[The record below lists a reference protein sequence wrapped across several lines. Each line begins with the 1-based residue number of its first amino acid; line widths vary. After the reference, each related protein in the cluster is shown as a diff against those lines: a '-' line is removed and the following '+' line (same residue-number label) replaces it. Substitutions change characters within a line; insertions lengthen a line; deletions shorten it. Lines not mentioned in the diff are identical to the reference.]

1 MNWEMVIMS
10 TLTNMLYERENNDIA
25 EVTGMDYKIDEEN
38 VKLGYITFIRP
49 DDADE
54 ENPTIYMA
62 WFSVDEIKG
71 IFLGKTQVYDKER
84 KEENIK

>member
-1 MNWEMVIMS
+1 MNWEMVMMS

-25 EVTGMDYKIDEEN
+25 EVTGMDYKIDDDN

-54 ENPTIYMA
+54 ENPTIYMT
-62 WFSVDEIKG
+62 WFTVDEIKG
-71 IFLGKTQVYDKER
+71 IHLGETQVYDKER
-84 KEENIK
+84 IEE